1 MNLHQILHQAWT
13 FLCRNYSDDSEG
25 CSYRQLVIGSFI
37 MTTHP
42 LTHHVSCSLFGKTP
56 NRPDDSALLQPRF
69 GALQLLAFAKTK
81 ITFEREEIS
90 DCWWGSGKYNGAA
103 DSNWENC
110 VRSQWNYFEG
120 DWGTIVLCT
129 MFLLS
134 SSINVSIF
142 RITWLD
148 TFWTDLV
155 FLPVL
160 LASYL
165 RNHCQIQCHEAF
177 PPCFLEQ
184 LHITNRKMRLCQN
197 VKSLRINGNNHKN

>member
-1 MNLHQILHQAWT
+1 MCEQWWLHCTSQCGVVGALEWACILCGHCIQNDWASRAMNLHQIVHQAWT

-142 RITWLD
+142 HMTWLD
-148 TFWTDLV
+148 TFCTI
-155 FLPVL
+155 
-160 LASYL
+160 
-165 RNHCQIQCHEAF
+165 IQ
-177 PPCFLEQ
+177 
-184 LHITNRKMRLCQN
+184 
-197 VKSLRINGNNHKN
+197 